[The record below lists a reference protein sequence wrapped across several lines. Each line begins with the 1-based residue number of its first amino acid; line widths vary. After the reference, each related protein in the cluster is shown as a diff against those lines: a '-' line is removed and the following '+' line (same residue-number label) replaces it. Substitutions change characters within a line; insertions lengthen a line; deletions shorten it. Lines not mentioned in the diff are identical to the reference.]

1 MHVDIAA
8 CVPNERS
15 DEKAPCK
22 HIDLPGARL
31 GGYLPGS
38 GTLNFYPF
46 GLPLITGEKGVF
58 VMVNVKEKLTR
69 RALLILLATIT
80 VIAMMPGM
88 KMAYAAKNNNWTDH
102 QRISVATGEPVTVK
116 WDSENSATGKI
127 VKVDNRK

>member
-31 GGYLPGS
+31 GGYLPGN

-46 GLPLITGEKGVF
+46 GLPLITGEKGV
-58 VMVNVKEKLTR
+58 
-69 RALLILLATIT
+69 
-80 VIAMMPGM
+80 
-88 KMAYAAKNNNWTDH
+88 
-102 QRISVATGEPVTVK
+102 
-116 WDSENSATGKI
+116 
-127 VKVDNRK
+127 